1 MRIHSATA
9 FPENCLHTD
18 EPQPATRDGFHS
30 RRPRFKCHLS
40 ANHRRQHWSQAHRRW
55 ILREWCYCLYEE
67 ARFVLHPSDG
77 ENVPGVGKVS
87 PGMPRYYCNTVKP
100 MKGVAGCLR
109 WHLLRWEDRSGAD
122 TRDIDCHQLRRREPG
137 SSRGAVRGCPGSPE
151 RSPVH
156 FGRRQ
161 LYTPPFAAHHGLS
174 EPMQHQHNATLVC
187 QIAWYE
193 LQRDCLESS
202 ENENEPLHHS
212 W

>member
-1 MRIHSATA
+1 MVSTRDALALSATSA
-9 FPENCLHTD
+9 PTIVDNIG
-18 EPQPATRDGFHS
+18 A
-30 RRPRFKCHLS
+30 RRTV
-40 ANHRRQHWSQAHRRW
+40 AG
-55 ILREWCYCLYEE
+55 YCGNGVT
-67 ARFVLHPSDG
+67 ACVRRFVLHPSDS

-100 MKGVAGCLR
+100 MIGVAGCLR

-161 LYTPPFAAHHGLS
+161 LYTPPLAAHHGLS